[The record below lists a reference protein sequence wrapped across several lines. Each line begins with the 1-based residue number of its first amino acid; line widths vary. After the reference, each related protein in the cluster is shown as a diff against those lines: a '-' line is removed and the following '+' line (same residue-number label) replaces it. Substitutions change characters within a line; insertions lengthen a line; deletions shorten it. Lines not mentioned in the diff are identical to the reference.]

1 MLTRDEIRNELYTIL
16 DEANLLSKDEGNHQ
30 LLSEAI
36 DSVQLI
42 SLVVEIEV
50 KFDIEIPDQFLA
62 VDLISDIEHMID
74 VIEDTMNG
82 KILSCE

>member
-16 DEANLLSKDEGNHQ
+16 DEANLLSKDEGHYQ

-62 VDLISDIEHMID
+62 ADLISDIEHMVDI
-74 VIEDTMNG
+74 IEGTING
-82 KILSCE
+82 NISPC